1 MPLRRPAKNRTSPD
15 QQADPGAVRLAA
27 ITLLAR
33 RDFGAGELCRK
44 LLERGFAEETC
55 RSVLADL
62 AASGLLNET
71 RYVETYVSAH
81 AGRGQGPVRIGA
93 DLRRNGV
100 PDALIEQG
108 LAGPDWVELA
118 RKVRRA
124 KFGARPPQ
132 DWAEKA
138 RQARFLQYR
147 GFSADHIRAAT
158 GADPDL
164 D

>member
-1 MPLRRPAKNRTSPD
+1 MPLRRPAKTGMSPE
-15 QQADPGAVRLAA
+15 QQADPVGVRLAA

-33 RDFGAGELCRK
+33 RDLGAGELRRK
-44 LLERGFAEETC
+44 LLERGFAEEIC
-55 RSVLADL
+55 RSVLDDL
-62 AASGLLNET
+62 VASGFLNET
-71 RYVETYVSAH
+71 RYVETYVTAH
-81 AGRGQGPVRIGA
+81 AGRGQGPARIGA

-108 LAGPDWVELA
+108 LAVPDWVEIA

-132 DWAEKA
+132 DWTEKA